1 MSSGTGAALL
11 VVDVQNDFC
20 AGGALAVPDGDRVVE
35 PINRLLAAHAAAGAA
50 IFATRDWHPVGSSHF
65 SGQGGPWPVHCVAD
79 TRGAAFHPRLRFPA
93 AAVVVSKG
101 QAPDSDGYSA
111 FDGRLPTGESLERS
125 LAEHNVGR
133 LTVCGLAT
141 DYCVRASVLDA
152 RARGLAVSVV
162 RDAIAAVN
170 LQPGDEAVALRQ
182 MQASGAVLLS
192 LDQALARVGG
202 PARKPDRERHDG
214 TGGGAF

>member
-1 MSSGTGAALL
+1 MYSQMPTPTGTALL

-20 AGGALAVPDGDRVVE
+20 AGGALAVPEGDRVVD

-65 SGQGGPWPVHCVAD
+65 RDHGGDWPVHCVAG
-79 TRGAAFHPRLRFPA
+79 TPGAAFHPRLRFPA
-93 AAVVVSKG
+93 ATVVVSKG

-111 FDGRLPTGESLERS
+111 FDGRLPAGETLERA
-125 LAEHNVGR
+125 LAEHDVGR
-133 LTVCGLAT
+133 VTVCGLAT

-152 RARGLAVSVV
+152 RARGLEVSVV

-170 LQPGDEAVALRQ
+170 LQPGDDATALRE
-182 MQASGAVLLS
+182 MQAAGAVLVG
-192 LDQALARVGG
+192 LDEALARAGG
-202 PARKPDRERHDG
+202 PART
-214 TGGGAF
+214 TG